1 LAFSTAPVFSLRLLL
16 HERSR
21 LFASIGGV
29 TFALL
34 LMLLQVGFRN
44 ALLDSAVELL
54 RRLDADIVVLDKEKR
69 PFLSRNPIYK
79 ERLYQ
84 AASVPGVASASPLW
98 MGLTYWKNEE
108 HGTVHPI
115 RVLGMDPQHS
125 VLLIDALEPYRDGIR
140 RRGSALIDS
149 RSRSSYGYR
158 GPGPAQVAR
167 KRIDV
172 IGSFPLGTD
181 FEADGTLLVS
191 EETFI
196 DILGFGRREIEVALV
211 KLEPDANLEDVLSEM
226 RRVLPTDVRAFGKQ
240 ELIARDFDYWKTGT
254 PVSVILLIGVAL
266 GFAVGVVICYQI
278 LYTDVLDH
286 LAEFA
291 TLKAIG
297 YSDRYIQGVVFM
309 EAVVLAGLGFVP
321 AIGLGFALLA
331 MLRAMSGLP
340 AFLSAGDMLTV
351 GALSLGMCTLAGALA
366 LRKVRLL
373 DPAELF

>member
-1 LAFSTAPVFSLRLLL
+1 VSL
-16 HERSR
+16 
-21 LFASIGGV
+21 
-29 TFALL
+29 
-34 LMLLQVGFRN
+34 
-44 ALLDSAVELL
+44 
-54 RRLDADIVVLDKEKR
+54 
-69 PFLSRNPIYK
+69 
-79 ERLYQ
+79 
-84 AASVPGVASASPLW
+84 
-98 MGLTYWKNEE
+98 
-108 HGTVHPI
+108 
-115 RVLGMDPQHS
+115 
-125 VLLIDALEPYRDGIR
+125 
-140 RRGSALIDS
+140 
-149 RSRSSYGYR
+149 
-158 GPGPAQVAR
+158 
-167 KRIDV
+167 
-172 IGSFPLGTD
+172 
-181 FEADGTLLVS
+181 
-191 EETFI
+191 
-196 DILGFGRREIEVALV
+196 
-211 KLEPDANLEDVLSEM
+211 
-226 RRVLPTDVRAFGKQ
+226 
-240 ELIARDFDYWKTGT
+240 
-254 PVSVILLIGVAL
+254 ILLIGVAL

>member
-1 LAFSTAPVFSLRLLL
+1 LALGTAPVFSLRLLL
-16 HERSR
+16 HEKGR
-21 LFASIGGV
+21 LIASIGGV

-54 RRLDADIVVLDKEKR
+54 GRLDADIVVVHKDKR
-69 PFLSRNPIYK
+69 PFLARNRIPK

-84 AASVPGVASASPLW
+84 AASVPGVASTAPLW
-98 MGLTYWKNEE
+98 MGFSYWKNEE

-115 RVLGMDPQHS
+115 RIIGIDPQHS
-125 VLLIDALEPYRDGIR
+125 SLLIDALEPYRDGLR
-140 RRGSALIDS
+140 RRGAALIDS

-181 FEADGTLLVS
+181 FETDGTLLVS

-196 DILGFGRREIEVALV
+196 DINGYGRRYFEVALV
-211 KLEPDANLEDVLSEM
+211 KLEPGANMEDVLGEL
-226 RRVLPTDVRAFGKQ
+226 RRILPTDVRAYSKQ
-240 ELIARDFDYWKTGT
+240 ELIARDIDYWRTGT
-254 PVSVILLIGVAL
+254 PVSIILLIGVAL

-297 YSDRYIQGVVFM
+297 YSDRYIQAVVFM
-309 EAVVLAGLGFVP
+309 EAIVLAGLALVP
-321 AIGLGFALLA
+321 AIALSSALLA
-331 MLRAMSGLP
+331 LLRAVSGLP
-340 AFLSAGDMLTV
+340 AFLSGGDILAV
-351 GALSLGMCTLAGALA
+351 GALSFVMCSLAGALA

-373 DPAELF
+373 DPADLF